1 MTTDTT
7 EKTDGAAPQA
17 HAFQAEVA
25 RLLHLMVHSV
35 YSNKDIFLRELV
47 SNAADACERL
57 RHSALTAPELIRDDP
72 DFAIRLEVD
81 AEAKRLVVSDNGIG
95 MTRDEMIANLGT
107 IARSGT
113 RAFMDKLGEAND
125 GSALIGQFG
134 VGFYSAFMVADQVEV
149 VSRAAGS
156 EEAWRW
162 TSDGMGEFT
171 VEPVD
176 LADAPARGSRVV
188 LHLKDDALAYAQA
201 GEVERVVRSYSAHVP
216 VPILL
221 LDVQAK
227 AAEDAKAD
235 EDLDDATDEDVNEQ
249 LGRAP
254 AERQLADGTALW
266 TKSKSEVSE
275 EEYKEFYGHVSGQY
289 DDPALT
295 LHYRAEGRHEYS
307 VLVFLPSMK
316 PFDLFDPDRKGRVKL
331 YVRRVFIADDVDLLP
346 AWLRFARGVIDSA
359 DLPLN
364 LSREMLQHNP
374 VLESIRKGVTNR
386 ILSELQKLSEND
398 PETFLKI
405 WENFGPV
412 LKEGIYEDF
421 ERKDKLL
428 ALARFR
434 SSRDKGEGW
443 RTLADYVADMKEN
456 QTQIFYATGSSVE
469 AIASSPHLEGFRA
482 RGVEVLYLADPV
494 DAFWVQM
501 AQGFEGKPFQ
511 SVTQGAAALDAIPVD
526 DDKAEEAGAKDKDV
540 EGAVD
545 IGLVTAFL
553 KETLGESVSDVRSS
567 ARLSESPVC
576 LVAPEHGPDRQ
587 LEKLMARQQGGASG
601 AFAPV
606 LEFNPSHALV
616 GGMSKRLSAD
626 GDKGELADMAWLLF
640 DQARILDGD
649 APSDAAAFARR
660 LGDVMR
666 KGLV

>member
-1 MTTDTT
+1 MTTETKT
-7 EKTDGAAPQA
+7 KTDDAAPKA

-35 YSNKDIFLRELV
+35 YSNKDIFLRELI

-57 RHSALTAPELIRDDP
+57 RHSALTAPDLIKDDP
-72 DFAIRLEVD
+72 EFAIRLEVD
-81 AEAKRLVVSDNGIG
+81 EAAKRLVVADNGIG
-95 MTRDEMIANLGT
+95 MTQEEMIANLGT

-113 RAFMDKLGEAND
+113 RAFMDKLGEAKD

-156 EEAWRW
+156 DEAWRW
-162 TSDGMGEFT
+162 SSDGMGEFT

-188 LHLKDDALAYAQA
+188 LHLKDDALSYAKA
-201 GEVERVVRSYSAHVP
+201 GNVERVVRAYSAHVP

-221 LDVQAK
+221 VDLEAK
-227 AAEDAKAD
+227 AAEDAAPEAATED
-235 EDLDDATDEDVNEQ
+235 EENAQ
-249 LGRAP
+249 LAKAP

-266 TKSKSEVSE
+266 TKSKSEC
-275 EEYKEFYGHVSGQY
+275 
-289 DDPALT
+289 
-295 LHYRAEGRHEYS
+295 RHEYS
-307 VLVFLPSMK
+307 VLIFLPSMK

-434 SSRDKGEGW
+434 SSKDKGEGW
-443 RTLADYVADMKEN
+443 RTLADYVADMKEK
-456 QTQIFYATGSSVE
+456 
-469 AIASSPHLEGFRA
+469 PD
-482 RGVEVLYLADPV
+482 ADLLC
-494 DAFWVQM
+494 DRM

-511 SVTQGAAALDAIPVD
+511 SITQGAAALDAIPMEGD
-526 DDKAEEAGAKDKDV
+526 ADTEDKAKDSDAGEKA
-540 EGAVD
+540 D

-567 ARLSESPVC
+567 SRLSESPVC
-576 LVAPEHGPDRQ
+576 LVAPE
-587 LEKLMARQQGGASG
+587 
-601 AFAPV
+601 
-606 LEFNPSHALV
+606 
-616 GGMSKRLSAD
+616 
-626 GDKGELADMAWLLF
+626 
-640 DQARILDGD
+640 
-649 APSDAAAFARR
+649 
-660 LGDVMR
+660 
-666 KGLV
+666 

>member
-1 MTTDTT
+1 MTTETKT
-7 EKTDGAAPQA
+7 KTDGAAPKA

-35 YSNKDIFLRELV
+35 YSNKDIFLRELI

-57 RHSALTAPELIRDDP
+57 RHSALTAPDLIRDDP
-72 DFAIRLEVD
+72 EFAIRLEVD
-81 AEAKRLVVSDNGIG
+81 EAAKRLVVADNGIG
-95 MTRDEMIANLGT
+95 MTQEEMIENLGT

-113 RAFMDKLGEAND
+113 RAFMDKLGEAKD

-156 EEAWRW
+156 DEAWRW
-162 TSDGMGEFT
+162 SSDGMGEFT

-188 LHLKDDALAYAQA
+188 LHLKDDALSYAKA
-201 GEVERVVRSYSAHVP
+201 GNIERVVRAYSAHVP

-221 LDVQAK
+221 VDLEAK
-227 AAEDAKAD
+227 AAEDAAPEAATED
-235 EDLDDATDEDVNEQ
+235 EENAQ
-249 LGRAP
+249 LAKAP

-266 TKSKSEVSE
+266 TKSKSDVSA

-307 VLVFLPSMK
+307 VLIFLPSMK

-434 SSRDKGEGW
+434 SSKDKGEGW

-511 SVTQGAAALDAIPVD
+511 SVTQGAAALDAIPVEGD
-526 DDKAEEAGAKDKDV
+526 ADTEDKAKDSDAGEKA
-540 EGAVD
+540 D

-567 ARLSESPVC
+567 SRLSESPVC

-587 LEKLMARQQGGASG
+587 LEKLMARQTGAASG

-616 GGMSKRLSAD
+616 EGLSRRLSGD
-626 GDKGELADMAWLLF
+626 GDKAELADMAWLLF

-649 APSDAAAFARR
+649 APSDTAAFARR
-660 LGDVMR
+660 LGEVMR

>member
-1 MTTDTT
+1 MTTETKT
-7 EKTDGAAPQA
+7 KTDGAAPKA

-35 YSNKDIFLRELV
+35 YSNKDIFLRELI

-57 RHSALTAPELIRDDP
+57 RHSALTAPELIKDDP
-72 DFAIRLEVD
+72 EFSIRLEVD
-81 AEAKRLVVSDNGIG
+81 EAAKRLVVADNGIG
-95 MTRDEMIANLGT
+95 MTQDEMIANLGT

-113 RAFMDKLGEAND
+113 RAFMDKLGEAKD

-156 EEAWRW
+156 DEAWRW
-162 TSDGMGEFT
+162 SSDGMGEFT

-176 LADAPARGSRVV
+176 LAEAPARGSRVV
-188 LHLKDDALAYAQA
+188 LHLKDDALSYAQA

-221 LDVQAK
+221 VDLQAK
-227 AAEDAKAD
+227 AAEDAAPD
-235 EDLDDATDEDVNEQ
+235 EATEEEENEQ
-249 LGRAP
+249 LAKAP

-266 TKSKSEVSE
+266 TKPKSEVSE

-307 VLVFLPSMK
+307 VLIFLPSMK

-386 ILSELQKLSEND
+386 ILSELQKLSDKD
-398 PETFLKI
+398 PDTFLTI

-443 RTLADYVADMKEN
+443 RRLADYVADMKEN

-511 SVTQGAAALDAIPVD
+511 SVTQGAAALDAIPVEGDEAKAD
-526 DDKAEEAGAKDKDV
+526 DAKDDTDATEK
-540 EGAVD
+540 AD
-545 IGLVTAFL
+545 IGLVIAFL

-567 ARLSESPVC
+567 SRLSESPVC

-587 LEKLMARQQGGASG
+587 LEKLMARQTGAASG

-616 GGMSKRLSAD
+616 EGMSRRLSAD
-626 GDKGELADMAWLLF
+626 GDKAELADMAWLLF

-649 APSDAAAFARR
+649 APSDTAAFARR
-660 LGDVMR
+660 LGEVMR

>member
-1 MTTDTT
+1 MTTETKT
-7 EKTDGAAPQA
+7 KTDGAAPKA

-35 YSNKDIFLRELV
+35 YSNKDIFLRELI

-57 RHSALTAPELIRDDP
+57 RHSALTAPELIKDDP
-72 DFAIRLEVD
+72 EFAIRLEVD
-81 AEAKRLVVSDNGIG
+81 EAAKRLVVADNGIG
-95 MTRDEMIANLGT
+95 MTQEEMIANLGT

-113 RAFMDKLGEAND
+113 RAFMDKLGEAKD

-156 EEAWRW
+156 DEAWRW
-162 TSDGMGEFT
+162 SSDGMGEFT

-176 LADAPARGSRVV
+176 LAEAPARGSRVV
-188 LHLKDDALAYAQA
+188 LHLKDDALSYAKA
-201 GEVERVVRSYSAHVP
+201 ANVERVVRAYSAHVP

-221 LDVQAK
+221 VDLEAK
-227 AAEDAKAD
+227 AAEDAAPD
-235 EDLDDATDEDVNEQ
+235 EATEDEENEQ
-249 LGRAP
+249 LAKAP

-266 TKSKSEVSE
+266 TKSKSEVTA

-307 VLVFLPSMK
+307 VLIFLPSMK

-386 ILSELQKLSEND
+386 ILSELQKLSDND

-434 SSRDKGEGW
+434 SSKDKGEGW

-511 SVTQGAAALDAIPVD
+511 SVTQGAAALDAIPVEGDAEKAD
-526 DDKAEEAGAKDKDV
+526 DAKDTDGGDKA
-540 EGAVD
+540 D

-567 ARLSESPVC
+567 SRLSESPVC

-587 LEKLMARQQGGASG
+587 LEKLMARQAGAASG

-616 GGMSKRLSAD
+616 EGLSRRLSSN
-626 GDKGELADMAWLLF
+626 GDKDELADMAWLLF

-649 APSDAAAFARR
+649 APSDTAAFARR
-660 LGDVMR
+660 LGEVMR

>member
-1 MTTDTT
+1 MTTETKT
-7 EKTDGAAPQA
+7 KTDDAAPKA

-35 YSNKDIFLRELV
+35 YSNKDIFLRELI

-57 RHSALTAPELIRDDP
+57 RHSALTAPDLIKDDP
-72 DFAIRLEVD
+72 EFAIRLEVD
-81 AEAKRLVVSDNGIG
+81 EAAKRLVVADNGIG
-95 MTRDEMIANLGT
+95 MTQEEMIGNLGT

-113 RAFMDKLGEAND
+113 RAFMDKLGEAKD

-156 EEAWRW
+156 DEAWRW
-162 TSDGMGEFT
+162 SSDGMGEFT

-176 LADAPARGSRVV
+176 LAEAPARGSRVV
-188 LHLKDDALAYAQA
+188 LHLKDDALSYAKA
-201 GEVERVVRSYSAHVP
+201 VEVERVVRSYSAHVP

-221 LDVQAK
+221 VDLEAK
-227 AAEDAKAD
+227 AAEDAAPEAATED
-235 EDLDDATDEDVNEQ
+235 EENAQ
-249 LGRAP
+249 LAKAP

-266 TKSKSEVSE
+266 TKSKSDVSA

-307 VLVFLPSMK
+307 VLIFLPSMK

-386 ILSELQKLSEND
+386 ILSELQKLSDND

-428 ALARFR
+428 ALTRFR
-434 SSRDKGEGW
+434 SSKDKGEGW

-511 SVTQGAAALDAIPVD
+511 SVTQGAAALDAIPVEGD
-526 DDKAEEAGAKDKDV
+526 ADTEEKAKDSDAGEK
-540 EGAVD
+540 AD

-567 ARLSESPVC
+567 SRLSESPVC

-587 LEKLMARQQGGASG
+587 LEKLMARQTGAASG

-606 LEFNPSHALV
+606 LEFNPSHALLE
-616 GGMSKRLSAD
+616 GLSRRLSGD

-649 APSDAAAFARR
+649 APSDTAAFARR
-660 LGDVMR
+660 LGEVMR

>member
-1 MTTDTT
+1 MTTETKT
-7 EKTDGAAPQA
+7 KTDGAAPKA

-35 YSNKDIFLRELV
+35 YSNKDIFLRELI

-57 RHSALTAPELIRDDP
+57 RHSALTAPDLIKDDP
-72 DFAIRLEVD
+72 DFSIRLEVD
-81 AEAKRLVVSDNGIG
+81 EVAKRLVVADNGIG
-95 MTRDEMIANLGT
+95 MTQDEMIANLGT

-113 RAFMDKLGEAND
+113 RAFMDKLGEDKD

-156 EEAWRW
+156 DEAWRW
-162 TSDGMGEFT
+162 SSDGMGEFT

-176 LADAPARGSRVV
+176 LSEAPARGSRVV
-188 LHLKDDALAYAQA
+188 LHLKDDALSYAKA

-221 LDVQAK
+221 VDLQAK
-227 AAEDAKAD
+227 AAEDAAPD
-235 EDLDDATDEDVNEQ
+235 EVTEEEENEQ
-249 LGRAP
+249 LAKAP

-307 VLVFLPSMK
+307 VLIFLPSMK
-316 PFDLFDPDRKGRVKL
+316 PFDLFDPDRKGRLKL

-386 ILSELQKLSEND
+386 ILSELQKLSDND
-398 PETFLKI
+398 PDTFLKI

-443 RTLADYVADMKEN
+443 RTLADYVADMKDN

-511 SVTQGAAALDAIPVD
+511 SVTQGAAALDAIPVEGD
-526 DDKAEEAGAKDKDV
+526 GAKADDAKADTDAT
-540 EGAVD
+540 EKAD
-545 IGLVTAFL
+545 IGLVIAFL
-553 KETLGESVSDVRSS
+553 KDTLGDSVSDVRSS
-567 ARLSESPVC
+567 SRLSESPVC

-587 LEKLMARQQGGASG
+587 LEKLMARQTGAASG

-616 GGMSKRLSAD
+616 EGLSRRLSAD

-649 APSDAAAFARR
+649 APSDTAAFASR
-660 LGDVMR
+660 LGAVMR

>member
-1 MTTDTT
+1 MTTETKT
-7 EKTDGAAPQA
+7 KTDGAAPKA

-35 YSNKDIFLRELV
+35 YSNKDIFLRELI

-57 RHSALTAPELIRDDP
+57 RHSALTAPELIKDDP
-72 DFAIRLEVD
+72 EFAIRLEVD
-81 AEAKRLVVSDNGIG
+81 EAAKRLVVADNGIG
-95 MTRDEMIANLGT
+95 MTQEEMIANLGT

-113 RAFMDKLGEAND
+113 RAFMDKLGEAKD

-156 EEAWRW
+156 DEAWRW
-162 TSDGMGEFT
+162 SSDGMGEFT

-176 LADAPARGSRVV
+176 LAEAPARGSRVV
-188 LHLKDDALAYAQA
+188 LHLKDDALSYAKA
-201 GEVERVVRSYSAHVP
+201 ANVERVVRAYSAHVP

-221 LDVQAK
+221 VDLEAK
-227 AAEDAKAD
+227 AAEDAAPD
-235 EDLDDATDEDVNEQ
+235 EATEDEENEQ
-249 LGRAP
+249 LAKAP

-266 TKSKSEVSE
+266 TKSKSEVTG

-386 ILSELQKLSEND
+386 ILSELQKLSDND

-434 SSRDKGEGW
+434 SSKDKGEGW

-511 SVTQGAAALDAIPVD
+511 SITQGAAALDAIPVEGD
-526 DDKAEEAGAKDKDV
+526 ADKADDAKASDAGERA
-540 EGAVD
+540 D

-567 ARLSESPVC
+567 SRLSESPVC

-587 LEKLMARQQGGASG
+587 LEKLMARQAGAASG

-606 LEFNPSHALV
+606 LEFNPLHALV
-616 GGMSKRLSAD
+616 EGLSRRLSSN
-626 GDKGELADMAWLLF
+626 GDKDELADMAWLLF

-649 APSDAAAFARR
+649 APSDTAAFARR
-660 LGDVMR
+660 LGEVMR

>member
-1 MTTDTT
+1 MTTETKT
-7 EKTDGAAPQA
+7 KTDDAAPKA

-35 YSNKDIFLRELV
+35 YSNKDIFLRELI

-57 RHSALTAPELIRDDP
+57 RHSALTAPDLIRDDP
-72 DFAIRLEVD
+72 EFAIRLEVD
-81 AEAKRLVVSDNGIG
+81 EAAKRLVVADNGIG
-95 MTRDEMIANLGT
+95 MTQEEMIGNLGT

-113 RAFMDKLGEAND
+113 RAFMDKLGEAKD

-156 EEAWRW
+156 DEAWRW
-162 TSDGMGEFT
+162 SSDGMGEFT

-188 LHLKDDALAYAQA
+188 LHLKDDALSYAKA
-201 GEVERVVRSYSAHVP
+201 GNVERVVRAYSAHVP

-221 LDVQAK
+221 VDLEAK
-227 AAEDAKAD
+227 AAEDAAPEAATED
-235 EDLDDATDEDVNEQ
+235 EENAQ
-249 LGRAP
+249 LAKAP

-266 TKSKSEVSE
+266 TKSKSDVSA

-307 VLVFLPSMK
+307 VLIFLPSMK

-434 SSRDKGEGW
+434 SSKDKGEGW

-511 SVTQGAAALDAIPVD
+511 SVTQGAAALDAIPVEGD
-526 DDKAEEAGAKDKDV
+526 ADTEDKAKDSDAGEKA
-540 EGAVD
+540 D

-567 ARLSESPVC
+567 SRLSESPVC

-587 LEKLMARQQGGASG
+587 LEKLMARQTGAASG

-616 GGMSKRLSAD
+616 EGLSRRLSGD
-626 GDKGELADMAWLLF
+626 GDKVELADMAWLLF

-649 APSDAAAFARR
+649 APSDTAAFARR
-660 LGDVMR
+660 LGEVMR